1 MDYRSYQMNV
11 REYLR
16 YGLEAALILS
26 AVGLCFYDS
35 AWVFLGYPAVL
46 VFYLKEKK
54 KLLAE
59 KRRKA
64 LELQFRDTV
73 QEIAAALAAGYSAE
87 NALAEAKKDLEIL
100 YSSSLDMVQELAAMQ
115 RKMDALQAE
124 INEMEA
130 SATSGGGAV
139 TVTVTGKK
147 EIKDIQIQPEVVDP
161 DDIEMLQDLIMA
173 AANEALRQMEEISQ
187 NEMGKLT
194 AGLGIPGL

>member
-1 MDYRSYQMNV
+1 MGKGMKAGKKPKAPGMGNMQKQM
-11 REYLR
+11 
-16 YGLEAALILS
+16 
-26 AVGLCFYDS
+26 
-35 AWVFLGYPAVL
+35 
-46 VFYLKEKK
+46 
-54 KLLAE
+54 
-59 KRRKA
+59 
-64 LELQFRDTV
+64 Q
-73 QEIAAALAAGYSAE
+73 Q
-87 NALAEAKKDLEIL
+87 
-100 YSSSLDMVQELAAMQ
+100 MQAMQ

-130 SATSGGGAV
+130 FATSGGGAV